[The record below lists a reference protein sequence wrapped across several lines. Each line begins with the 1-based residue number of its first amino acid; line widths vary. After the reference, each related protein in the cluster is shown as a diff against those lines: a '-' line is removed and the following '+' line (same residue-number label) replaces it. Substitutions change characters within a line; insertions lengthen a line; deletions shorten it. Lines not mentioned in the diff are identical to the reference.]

1 MCKKFLRLDAH
12 AEYSTGDGVPRPT
25 PERAVWDVGCN
36 AQLQRAVWDVGC
48 NAQLQRAVWDV
59 GCNAQLQ
66 RAVWDV
72 GCNESLQIDTGGE
85 FGMSVITGMTVMS
98 VTVGW
103 LTRPLSVVPVVA
115 GGDE

>member
-59 GCNAQLQ
+59 GCN
-66 RAVWDV
+66 
-72 GCNESLQIDTGGE
+72 ESLQIDTGGE
-85 FGMSVITGMTVMS
+85 LGWLAVMS
-98 VTVGW
+98 HYRLTPVASWVGW
-103 LTRPLSVVPVVA
+103 L
-115 GGDE
+115 

>member
-48 NAQLQRAVWDV
+48 N
-59 GCNAQLQ
+59 
-66 RAVWDV
+66 
-72 GCNESLQIDTGGE
+72 ESLQIDTGGE
-85 FGMSVITGMTVMS
+85 LGWLAVMS
-98 VTVGW
+98 HYR
-103 LTRPLSVVPVVA
+103 LTPVA
-115 GGDE
+115 SLA

>member
-48 NAQLQRAVWDV
+48 N
-59 GCNAQLQ
+59 
-66 RAVWDV
+66 
-72 GCNESLQIDTGGE
+72 ESLQIDTGGE
-85 FGMSVITGMTVMS
+85 LGWLAVMS
-98 VTVGW
+98 HYRLTPVASWVGW
-103 LTRPLSVVPVVA
+103 L
-115 GGDE
+115 

>member
-25 PERAVWDVGCN
+25 PE
-36 AQLQRAVWDVGC
+36 
-48 NAQLQRAVWDV
+48 RAVWDV

-115 GGDE
+115 GEIGRASCRERV

>member
-25 PERAVWDVGCN
+25 PE
-36 AQLQRAVWDVGC
+36 RAVWDVGC

>member
-59 GCNAQLQ
+59 WHECRN
-66 RAVWDV
+66 WHNCHEWHV
-72 GCNESLQIDTGGE
+72 GL
-85 FGMSVITGMTVMS
+85 V
-98 VTVGW
+98 
-103 LTRPLSVVPVVA
+103 
-115 GGDE
+115 